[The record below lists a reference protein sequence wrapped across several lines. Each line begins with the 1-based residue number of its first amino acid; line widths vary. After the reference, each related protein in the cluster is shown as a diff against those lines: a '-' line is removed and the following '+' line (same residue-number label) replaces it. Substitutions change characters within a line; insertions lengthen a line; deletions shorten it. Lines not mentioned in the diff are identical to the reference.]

1 MSMLVQQ
8 TSDIWEN
15 IYIWNPAKCSCK
27 NGKYLTSIT
36 DD

>member
-15 IYIWNPAKCSCK
+15 IYIWNPDKCSWK
-27 NGKYLTSIT
+27 MVNI
-36 DD
+36 